1 MRKIEIYDYP
11 REQIK
16 KWRRID
22 NLVRSHNDVT
32 ELETALLA
40 GDEQEIKRIVKGSR
54 ITREALL
61 EAARE
66 AGIKNYGLLR
76 KEELLHALKGNKRTR

>member
-1 MRKIEIYDYP
+1 MRKIEIYEYP

-22 NLVRSHNDVT
+22 NLVRSHDNLP
-32 ELETALLA
+32 ELEEALLA
-40 GDEQEIKRIVKGSR
+40 GDEHEIKRIVKGNR

-61 EAARE
+61 EAARD

-76 KEELLHALKGNKRTR
+76 KEELLHALKGSKRTR

>member
-1 MRKIEIYDYP
+1 MRKIEIYEYP

-22 NLVRSHNDVT
+22 NLVRSHDNLL
-32 ELETALLA
+32 ELEEALLA

-54 ITREALL
+54 ITREALI

-76 KEELLHALKGNKRTR
+76 KEELIHALKGNKRTR